1 MRAAELFVQCLENE
15 ASPFIFGVPGEENLD
30 VMDALLDSK
39 LEFIQ
44 TRHEQGAAFMADLQG
59 RLTGKA
65 SVCLA
70 TLGPGATNLVT
81 GVSDAHLDRAPLV
94 AVTGQAGIS
103 RLHKESHQ
111 VLDLVA
117 LFTPLTKYSQQIVT
131 PEIIP
136 EVVRKAFKLAQTE
149 KFGATHIDFPED
161 VAKMPVE
168 GVPLL
173 AQHPYDAEPRAEQLK
188 RAAALINAAKMPVI
202 IAGNGVIR
210 GNASEA
216 LRRFVESTNI
226 PVANTFMAK
235 GVVPYTDPRALLAVG
250 LQAQDY
256 VSYAIALADLV
267 LTLGYD
273 LIEYPPERWNP
284 NGDKVI
290 VHIDRQPAEVD
301 AYYILGV
308 GIEADLSIS
317 LDELSELIETR
328 ELPAI
333 VPKLRELIFDEQAQ
347 GGLMDGH
354 PLPPQRV
361 LHDIRAAMGAE
372 DILISDV
379 GAHKMWAARLY
390 PCLEPNTCIISN
402 GFASM
407 GIALPGAI
415 GAKLLFPERR
425 VLALNGDG
433 GFLMNSQEME
443 TAVRVG
449 ANIVVLVWRDE
460 TFGLIK
466 WKQLSQF
473 GRTSHIDF
481 GNPDFVQYA
490 RSFGWAADR
499 VDEASELAPALEAAF
514 NAGRPAL
521 IDVPVDASENLKLTE
536 RLEAFEFAGG
546 I

>member
-1 MRAAELFVQCLENE
+1 MRAAELFVRCLENE
-15 ASPFIFGVPGEENLD
+15 AAPFVFGVPGEENLD
-30 VMDALLDSK
+30 VMDALLDSS
-39 LEFIQ
+39 LRFVQ
-44 TRHEQGAAFMADLQG
+44 TRHEQGAAFMADVQG

-81 GVSDAHLDRAPLV
+81 GVADAQLDRAPLV

-111 VLDLVA
+111 VLDLVS
-117 LFTPLTKYSQQIVT
+117 LFSPLTKYSQQLVT

-136 EVVRKAFKLAQTE
+136 EVVRKAFKVAQTE
-149 KFGATHIDFPED
+149 KYGATHIDFPED
-161 VAKMPVE
+161 VAKLQVE
-168 GVPLL
+168 GEPLL
-173 AQHPYDAEPRAEQLK
+173 AQQPYDAETLLGQLE
-188 RAAALINAAKMPVI
+188 RAAELINGAKMPVI

-210 GNASEA
+210 GEASAA
-216 LRRFVESTNI
+216 LRRFVEATNV

-235 GVVPYTDPRALLAVG
+235 GVVPYTDPRALLSVG

-256 VSYAIALADLV
+256 VSYAIAQADV
-267 LTLGYD
+267 VVTIGYD

-284 NGDKVI
+284 NADKTI

-301 AYYILGV
+301 AFYVLGV
-308 GIEADLSIS
+308 GIVADLSIT
-317 LDELSELIETR
+317 LDELSTMVEPR

-333 VPKLRELIFDEQAQ
+333 VPKLRDLILTEQAEA
-347 GGLMDGH
+347 GLMDGY
-354 PLPPQRV
+354 PITPQRV
-361 LHDIRAAMGAE
+361 LHDVRASMGAD

-466 WKQLSQF
+466 WKQLNQF
-473 GRTSHIDF
+473 GRASHIDF

-499 VDEASELAPALEAAF
+499 VEAASELAPALEAAF

-521 IDVPVDASENLKLTE
+521 IDVPVDATENLKLTE
-536 RLEAFEFAGG
+536 RLEAFEFGG
-546 I
+546 KL

>member
-1 MRAAELFVQCLENE
+1 MRAAELLVRCIENE
-15 ASPFIFGVPGEENLD
+15 GAPYVFGVPGEENLD

-39 LEFIQ
+39 LTFIQ
-44 TRHEQGAAFMADLQG
+44 TRHEQGAAFMADVQG

-94 AVTGQAGIS
+94 AITGQAGID

-117 LFTPLTKYSQQIVT
+117 LFEPLTKYSQQIVT
-131 PEIIP
+131 PSVVP

-149 KFGATHIDFPED
+149 KYGATHIDFPED
-161 VAKMPVE
+161 VAKMPAE
-168 GVPLL
+168 GEPLL
-173 AQHPYDAEPRAEQLK
+173 AQQPYDAEPREAQLK
-188 RAAALINAAKMPVI
+188 RAADLINGARMPVV

-210 GNASEA
+210 GGASEA
-216 LRRFVESTNI
+216 LRRFVEATNI

-235 GVVPYTDPRALLAVG
+235 GVVPYTDERALLSVG
-250 LQAQDY
+250 LQAKDY
-256 VSYAIALADLV
+256 VSYAIAQADV
-267 LTLGYD
+267 VVTVGYD

-284 NGDKVI
+284 NADKTI

-301 AYYILGV
+301 GHYVLGV
-308 GIEADLSIS
+308 GIEADLSIT
-317 LDELSELIETR
+317 LDELAGMIEPQ
-328 ELPAI
+328 ELPEI
-333 VPKLRELIFDEQAQ
+333 VPKLRQLIMDEQAQ
-347 GGLMDGH
+347 GGSLGGT
-354 PLPPQRV
+354 PVTPQRV
-361 LHDIRAAMGAE
+361 LFDVRSVMGPE

-379 GAHKMWAARLY
+379 GAHKMWAGRLY

-425 VLALNGDG
+425 VLAMNGDG

-443 TAVRVG
+443 TAVRAG
-449 ANIVVLVWRDE
+449 TNIVVLLWRDE

-466 WKQLSQF
+466 WKQISQF
-473 GRTSHIDF
+473 GRASHIDF

-490 RSFGWAADR
+490 QSFGWAAER
-499 VDEASELAPALEAAF
+499 VNEASELAPALEAAF

-521 IDVPVDASENLKLTE
+521 VDVPVDASENLKLTE

-546 I
+546 L

>member
-1 MRAAELFVQCLENE
+1 MRAAELFVRCLENE
-15 ASPFIFGVPGEENLD
+15 AAPFVFGVPGEENLD
-30 VMDALLDSK
+30 VMDALLDST
-39 LEFIQ
+39 LRFVQ
-44 TRHEQGAAFMADLQG
+44 TRHEQGAAFMADVQG

-81 GVSDAHLDRAPLV
+81 GVADAQLDRAPLV

-117 LFTPLTKYSQQIVT
+117 LFNPLTKYSQQLVT

-136 EVVRKAFKLAQTE
+136 EVVRKAFKVAQTE
-149 KFGATHIDFPED
+149 KYGATHIDFPED
-161 VAKMPVE
+161 VAKLQVE
-168 GVPLL
+168 GEPLL
-173 AQHPYDAEPRAEQLK
+173 AQQPYDAEPLMAQLK
-188 RAAALINAAKMPVI
+188 RAAELINAAKMPVI

-210 GNASEA
+210 GHASDA
-216 LRRFVESTNI
+216 LRRFVEATNV

-235 GVVPYTDPRALLAVG
+235 GVVPYTDPRALLSVG

-256 VSYAIALADLV
+256 VSYAIAQADV
-267 LTLGYD
+267 VVTIGYD

-284 NGDKVI
+284 NADKTI

-301 AYYILGV
+301 AFYVLGV
-308 GIEADLSIS
+308 GIVADLSIT
-317 LDELSELIETR
+317 LDELSSMVEPRDI
-328 ELPAI
+328 PAI
-333 VPKLRELIFDEQAQ
+333 VPKLRDRILTEQAEA
-347 GGLMDGH
+347 GLMDGH
-354 PLPPQRV
+354 PVTPQRV
-361 LHDIRAAMGAE
+361 LHDVRAAMGPD

-466 WKQLSQF
+466 WKQLNQF
-473 GRTSHIDF
+473 GRASHIDF

-499 VDEASELAPALEAAF
+499 VESASELAPALEAAF

-521 IDVPVDASENLKLTE
+521 IDVPVDATENLKLTE
-536 RLEAFEFAGG
+536 RLEAFEFDGKL
-546 I
+546 